1 MENLPPEIIC
11 YIAGF
16 TGEDIIPFSLTCKNF
31 NQTLKAD
38 VEKFRYEYDPFY
50 KFDITDVEDWY
61 TAEELMMLEDFKN
74 GKIEIIVVNGEV
86 LGYNKEKDVYY
97 RTNLEPSSFWIDEF

>member
-16 TGEDIIPFSLTCKNF
+16 TGEEIIPFSLTCKNF
-31 NQTLKAD
+31 NQILKTD
-38 VEKFRYEYDPFY
+38 VEKFRLEYDPFY
-50 KFDITDVEDWY
+50 KFDINDIEDKY
-61 TAEELMMLEDFKN
+61 YSIIELQELEDFQN
-74 GKIEIIVVNGEV
+74 GKIDIIKENGEV

-97 RTNLEPSSFWIDEF
+97 HVNFNILVFDLY

>member
-16 TGEDIIPFSLTCKNF
+16 TGEEIIPFSLTCKNF

-38 VEKFRYEYDPFY
+38 VEKFRLEYDPFY
-50 KFDITDVEDWY
+50 KFDINDVEDFY
-61 TAEELMMLEDFKN
+61 TIIELEELEDFQN
-74 GKIEIIVVNGEV
+74 GKIELFIENGQL

-97 RTNLEPSSFWIDEF
+97 RTNVEATFFEI